1 MTLRAR
7 ALAVLAATTAVATAC
22 TGGSALDPSPT
33 PTVDPVPVKVAFFQ
47 DGSVESPNTHGQ
59 PAFLGLKLAL
69 SQAVDAGGLPVLPE
83 LVGLD
88 TKGDPAVAAD
98 LAQQVAEDPGYI
110 AAVASPY
117 WPDTAEVRTALAAA
131 GVPTLSLSGGPAD
144 AGDPWF
150 RIVAGQRSV
159 AAASSGYV
167 RGLRRGGDVCM
178 AGDGTMYAGSTE
190 SLLEPELRGELS
202 TSVTVDP
209 ASPDTA
215 GAAVAAIESAGC
227 TTVVWTGFGTGAADL
242 RDALTAAGDDVLMV
256 GSDGMKDG
264 TFLDLAGPA
273 AQGTVVACACVD
285 QSSSTSAAAQRFIH
299 DYQSDYAV
307 PPGVFAAEGWDA
319 GGLLLR
325 AMRSGAETRD
335 AMLERLTSA
344 SPFEGLAATYAV
356 DAHGT
361 LSSDSQVHLYRA
373 DAGRWVPLRSSSAG
387 LPLRTDGV
395 LSVGSCRTGAPYAYR
410 DPRGRLIGFDVEFAR
425 AIARRLGLALGWTRT
440 ACEAGTEPA
449 EEQRV
454 DVLLSPAE
462 GLVPG
467 TPASRVFFSTRA
479 AVVVPAEV
487 AGAHDP
493 LATAGAGDVVGVVPD
508 GPVTAWARE
517 AVEGTGARLRRFHG
531 DAGGAYDALEAGAL
545 AAVVDTEGAAWA
557 AIEHRPRLLVGSTEE
572 IGDDDVMVVSASATD
587 LLAALDEA
595 LGAMLDDGTYQ
606 RIFGAYLPGAT
617 LPGAVGT

>member
-1 MTLRAR
+1 
-7 ALAVLAATTAVATAC
+7 
-22 TGGSALDPSPT
+22 
-33 PTVDPVPVKVAFFQ
+33 VKVAFFQ

-83 LVGLD
+83 LVGFD
-88 TKGDPAVAAD
+88 TEGDPAVAAD

-117 WPDTAEVRTALAAA
+117 WPDTAEVRDALAAA
-131 GVPTLSLSGGPAD
+131 GIPTLSLSGGPAD
-144 AGDPWF
+144 AGAPWF
-150 RIVAGQRSV
+150 RIVAGQRSL
-159 AAASSGYV
+159 AAALAGYV
-167 RGLRRGGDVCM
+167 RGLRTGGGVCT
-178 AGDGTMYAGSTE
+178 AGDGTTYATATE

-202 TSVTVDP
+202 ASVTVDP

-215 GAAVAAIESAGC
+215 GAAVAAIAGARC
-227 TTVVWTGFGTGAADL
+227 TTVVWTGFGTGAAGL
-242 RDALTAAGDDVLMV
+242 RDALSAAGEDVLMV
-256 GSDGMKDG
+256 GSDAMKDG
-264 TFLDLAGPA
+264 TFLDLAGEA

-285 QSSSTSAAAQRFIH
+285 QLSSTSAAAQRFIH

-325 AMRSGAETRD
+325 AMRSGAQTRD

-344 SPFEGLAATYAV
+344 SPFAGLAATYTV

-361 LSSDSQVHLYRA
+361 LASDSQVHLYRA
-373 DAGRWVPLRSSSAG
+373 DAGRWVPLASSSG
-387 LPLRTDGV
+387 ELPLRTDGV

-410 DPRGRLIGFDVEFAR
+410 DQRGRLIGFDVEFAR

-440 ACEAGTEPA
+440 SCEAGAEPVD
-449 EEQRV
+449 EQRV
-454 DVLLSPAE
+454 DVLLSPTK

-467 TPASRVFFSTRA
+467 TPASRVFFSTEA

-493 LATAGAGDVVGVVPD
+493 LAAAGAGDVVGVVPD
-508 GPVTAWARE
+508 GPVATWARA
-517 AVEGTGARLRRFHG
+517 AVGGTGARLRRFHG
-531 DAGGAYDALEAGAL
+531 DARGAYAALEAGGL
-545 AAVVDTEGAAWA
+545 TAVVDTEGDAWA
-557 AIEHRPRLLVGSTEE
+557 AIEHRPQLLVGSTEE

-587 LLAALDEA
+587 LLAALDDA
-595 LGAMLDDGTYQ
+595 LGQMLDDGTYQ

-617 LPGAVGT
+617 LPEAVGT

>member
-1 MTLRAR
+1 MVPSAGGKRNPSTARYPGYLRIRVPGEGVEPSRAEAHGILSPARLPVPPSRRGLHRLPGARGAIGAPRRPRHPVTLRAR

-22 TGGSALDPSPT
+22 TGGSVLDPSPT

-69 SQAVDAGGLPVLPE
+69 NQAVDAGGLPVLPE
-83 LVGLD
+83 LVGFD

-117 WPDTAEVRTALAAA
+117 WPDTAEVRDALAAA

-150 RIVAGQRSV
+150 RIVAGQRSL
-159 AAASSGYV
+159 AAALAGYV
-167 RGLRRGGDVCM
+167 RGLRTGGGGVYGRRRLDVRRDDRV
-178 AGDGTMYAGSTE
+178 APRARAPRRALD
-190 SLLEPELRGELS
+190 LRHGGPRPRP
-202 TSVTVDP
+202 TRP
-209 ASPDTA
+209 
-215 GAAVAAIESAGC
+215 VAAIAGAGC
-227 TTVVWTGFGTGAADL
+227 TTVVWTGFGTGAAEL
-242 RDALTAAGDDVLMV
+242 RDALTTGGEDVLMV

-264 TFLDLAGPA
+264 TFLDLAGAA

-356 DAHGT
+356 DGHDT
-361 LSSDSQVHLYRA
+361 LSSRLAGPSVPSRRRAVGAAQVELGGAAAAHRRGAVGGLVPDRGAVRVPGRA
-373 DAGRWVPLRSSSAG
+373 RPADRVRRRVRAGDREAPRPRAGVDADRVRGGDGARRGADVWTSSCRRRKGWCRARRPRGSSSAPG
-387 LPLRTDGV
+387 RRWW
-395 LSVGSCRTGAPYAYR
+395 CRPRSPAPTTRSRRPGPATSWAWCPTGR
-410 DPRGRLIGFDVEFAR
+410 SPRGP
-425 AIARRLGLALGWTRT
+425 
-440 ACEAGTEPA
+440 AGP
-449 EEQRV
+449 
-454 DVLLSPAE
+454 
-462 GLVPG
+462 
-467 TPASRVFFSTRA
+467 SRSA
-479 AVVVPAEV
+479 
-487 AGAHDP
+487 
-493 LATAGAGDVVGVVPD
+493 
-508 GPVTAWARE
+508 
-517 AVEGTGARLRRFHG
+517 GARLRRFHG
-531 DAGGAYDALEAGAL
+531 DA
-545 AAVVDTEGAAWA
+545 
-557 AIEHRPRLLVGSTEE
+557 R
-572 IGDDDVMVVSASATD
+572 SA
-587 LLAALDEA
+587 
-595 LGAMLDDGTYQ
+595 
-606 RIFGAYLPGAT
+606 
-617 LPGAVGT
+617 